1 MGHSEKSLVNELRQD
16 VSCFEILLP
25 SQHFAESARREAL
38 LSVSIFFFKVGV
50 GVKNVQLL
58 TIKSV
63 VGLII
68 LTNEL
73 ALRGISF
80 LKRHEHKQCF

>member
-38 LSVSIFFFKVGV
+38 LSVSISFFSFFEKKKKKLVK

-80 LKRHEHKQCF
+80 